1 VLQLVADAAHRLTA
15 TRLGIVYLIDRDD
28 LRIAV
33 LSGSHNDELFV
44 GYRMP
49 VAGSVAGLAIQSGQA
64 AAPPLVKCLEDH
76 HLDVRWRA
84 AEDLIAFGREGLIPL
99 LQALIEHPESVRLR
113 EGSYHVL
120 RTLGN
125 TSLKGVTEPVL
136 RALEEIEPA
145 MKVPQAAHTALHRLT
160 KGIYSGGRP
169 WLLNRDDER

>member
-1 VLQLVADAAHRLTA
+1 MTEFMNNTNIDTLIKNLASPYQAIRKRACESLVALGTPAVASLTEALDNPNYHVRWEAAKA
-15 TRLGIVYLIDRDD
+15 LGEI
-28 LRIAV
+28 
-33 LSGSHNDELFV
+33 GN
-44 GYRMP
+44 P
-49 VAGSVAGLAIQSGQA
+49 A

-145 MKVPQAAHTALHRLT
+145 MKVPQAAHAALHRLT
-160 KGIYSGGRP
+160 KEQYQP
-169 WLLNRDDER
+169 VW